1 VNGFFRHG
9 HSLFVICLLPLAL
22 ITAPIQFAHLFVDVS
37 DGCELATA
45 LPPTARRIRRHY
57 QVRDLSGVMM
67 ELIHIK
73 EEQTR

>member
-1 VNGFFRHG
+1 MPFTLGIDYGTNSVR
-9 HSLFVICLLPLAL
+9 AL
-22 ITAPIQFAHLFVDVS
+22 VVDVS
-37 DGCELATA
+37 DGRELATA

-57 QVRDLSGVMM
+57 QVRDLSGVMK